1 MENGGRVNRERWM
14 ENRKEATDVG
24 DAGVARPVG
33 DDRQWQMPATSPSP
47 LTADSHSVTHTHART
62 NTRV

>member
-33 DDRQWQMPATSPSP
+33 DDRQWQMHYQRHLHP
-47 LTADSHSVTHTHART
+47 R
-62 NTRV
+62 